1 MQSQRITRINE
12 LLKRELATVL
22 YREMA
27 GESFDFAA
35 VTVTRVETTPDLRQ
49 ARVYVSVRGDEAVA
63 ERVFRHLHHHRARL
77 QDLCHRAVRL
87 KYTPV
92 FRFERDLAIERG
104 DHVLHLLS
112 ELEAEQASAGD
123 GAPPA
128 GDVPGEADVPPEE
141 EI

>member
-35 VTVTRVETTPDLRQ
+35 VTVTHVETSPDLRQ
-49 ARVYVSVRGDEAVA
+49 ARVLVSVRGDDAEAS
-63 ERVFRHLHHHRARL
+63 RVFRHLNHHRGRL
-77 QDLCHRAVRL
+77 QDLCHRAVKL

-104 DHVLHLLS
+104 DRVLALLS
-112 ELEAEQASAGD
+112 EMEPAADDAAPDPRDAPRSP
-123 GAPPA
+123 GA
-128 GDVPGEADVPPEE
+128 DEE
-141 EI
+141 P

>member
-35 VTVTRVETTPDLRQ
+35 VTVTRVETSPDLRQ
-49 ARVYVSVRGDEAVA
+49 ARVMVSVRGDDAA
-63 ERVFRHLHHHRARL
+63 AARVFRHLNRHRGRL
-77 QDLCHRAVRL
+77 QDLCHRAVKL

-92 FRFERDLAIERG
+92 FRFERDLAIELG
-104 DHVLHLLS
+104 DRVLALIS
-112 ELEAEQASAGD
+112 ELEPVAGD
-123 GAPPA
+123 APPEP
-128 GDVPGEADVPPEE
+128 GDVPQSVEPEE
-141 EI
+141 EP